1 MKKLWITTMAL
12 LLLTVLSGCGG
23 EMTLEEKI
31 AEVQKQTEISTED
44 VLALMTMDG
53 MDYEVM
59 EPSEAFSENWPDV
72 TICKIGDTHYLLLS
86 SFVMGEQRTAA
97 KNECGWWRMAPL
109 SETDK
114 NAPFILEQLEQ
125 DFALDN
131 IDVVH
136 VGYWDGKNIAGQLI
150 PAIRQGM
157 TDEEL
162 DVLNERHLEINSAMN
177 RIFNQYINGETVKQY
192 QLE

>member
-12 LLLTVLSGCGG
+12 LLLTVLSGCGRD
-23 EMTLEEKI
+23 MTLEDKI
-31 AEVQKQTEISTED
+31 AEVQKKAEISTED
-44 VLALMTMDG
+44 VLELMQLDG

-109 SETDK
+109 SESAK
-114 NAPFILEQLEQ
+114 NVPFILEQLEQ
-125 DFALDN
+125 DFALED

-136 VGYWDGKNIAGQLI
+136 VGDWDGKNIAGQLI
-150 PAIRQGM
+150 PVIRQDM
-157 TDEEL
+157 TDEDW
-162 DVLNERHLEINSAMN
+162 DVLNERHLEINSAME
-177 RIFNQYINGETVKQY
+177 RIFNQNINGETV
-192 QLE
+192 E

>member
-1 MKKLWITTMAL
+1 MKKLWIATMVL

-23 EMTLEEKI
+23 DMTLEEKI
-31 AEVQKQTEISTED
+31 AEVQKKTEISTED
-44 VLALMTMDG
+44 VLALMAMDG
-53 MDYEVM
+53 LDYEVM

-86 SFVMGEQRTAA
+86 SFIVGAQRTAA

-109 SETDK
+109 SESAE
-114 NAPFILEQLEQ
+114 NAPFILERLEL

-150 PAIRQGM
+150 PAIRQDM
-157 TDEEL
+157 TSEEW
-162 DVLNERHLEINSAMN
+162 DVLNERHLEIGSAMD
-177 RIFNQYINGETVKQY
+177 RIFNQYINGETV
-192 QLE
+192 E

>member
-1 MKKLWITTMAL
+1 MKKLWITTMVL
-12 LLLTVLSGCGG
+12 LLLMVLSGCGG
-23 EMTLEEKI
+23 DMTLEDKI
-31 AEVQKQTEISTED
+31 AEVQKKTEIRTED

-97 KNECGWWRMAPL
+97 KNECGWWYMAPL
-109 SETDK
+109 PETDK
-114 NAPFILEQLEQ
+114 NAPFILDQLEQ
-125 DFALDN
+125 DFALED

-136 VGYWDGKNIAGQLI
+136 VGDWDGKNIAGQLI
-150 PAIRQGM
+150 PVIRQDM
-157 TDEEL
+157 TKEER
-162 DVLNERHLEINSAMN
+162 DVLNERHREIDSAMN
-177 RIFNQYINGETVKQY
+177 RIFNQYINGEMV
-192 QLE
+192 E